1 MATHSSV
8 LAWRIPGTLEPDG
21 LPSMGSH
28 RVGHDWSNLAAA
40 ATLKEDSSV
49 LEAPVFLWAI
59 SQNVL
64 PQGDLLFQ
72 WHSTTIYLDG
82 FFYPG
87 VLVQGWTATPQRTAP
102 VCLDHSFLLLPN
114 HAPCLTHL
122 NCHIPVACASSV
134 CLPFSPQPHLHF
146 LSARDWWISC
156 WTILLC
162 PQLTLYLK
170 PESHK
175 ESKLRCNALSLFFF
189 LSHMYHWSL
198 CTALGCN
205 IIHLFI
211 CDSDICGKILSPNA
225 ISFNSSICLSWHLV
239 DAFLALIHHIGHN
252 AKIELKHFR
261 SGGIQIMTQDVVNI
275 VKGDTRDDIIWKHLK
290 RKLL

>member
-1 MATHSSV
+1 MGSSSLTSPSALWVQSLSQWATREVLIGYSSDTDKYSHKRLISICNDVTFFNFHALEKEMATHPSV

-87 VLVQGWTATPQRTAP
+87 VLVQGWTATPQRMAP

-189 LSHMYHWSL
+189 
-198 CTALGCN
+198 
-205 IIHLFI
+205 F
-211 CDSDICGKILSPNA
+211 
-225 ISFNSSICLSWHLV
+225 
-239 DAFLALIHHIGHN
+239 
-252 AKIELKHFR
+252 
-261 SGGIQIMTQDVVNI
+261 
-275 VKGDTRDDIIWKHLK
+275 
-290 RKLL
+290 